1 MNIDRELF
9 EEVRTTTGLTH
20 ERLFC
25 VAGTVYATIFI
36 GKIPNREELSA
47 YLGCSK
53 KIIGRALRE
62 VAASVVKVRGETTPL
77 SDWLCPYLMSLDR
90 PDIAQVI
97 YPLAA
102 NFVSTGTYIGKDEEP
117 FERAIARYYLQ
128 ILFFPQMVQ
137 DYETFAGY
145 NILLGYLWEVAYGSD
160 ETAIHFCQSHF
171 ETSFGASSKV
181 KAFLELV
188 YQKNPHLYR
197 IVEEDAF
204 TSITNYM
211 AGELKK
217 VRGSFKDR
225 GSAKIAK
232 ERLKA
237 MKNITK

>member
-9 EEVRTTTGLTH
+9 EEVRTTTGLTD
-20 ERLFC
+20 ESLFC
-25 VAGTVYATIFI
+25 VAGTVYTTIFI

-53 KIIGRALRE
+53 KTIGRALRE

-102 NFVSTGTYIGKDEEP
+102 DFVSTGTYIGKDEEP

-128 ILFFPQMVQ
+128 IFFFPQMVQ

-145 NILLGYLWEVAYGSD
+145 NLLL
-160 ETAIHFCQSHF
+160 CQSHF